1 VNDKE
6 NVYAAWFTGSQK
18 RGVYYCELNNN
29 EEAVFKKLIS
39 PNGKNIQ
46 LCLAPDGSKVL
57 AYNEIR
63 RQPARPVGGADSFY
77 SKIVVNKI
85 EGKKVLEANITSSK
99 AHAGYPVIH
108 AMKKNNIAVAW
119 TEDDKVFYTL
129 LNTHDISNTIQP
141 SPIMPVATENK
152 LLHVK
157 LDYEK
162 DPVCGMPLSH
172 GAKDTTSYNK
182 KIIGFCSDGCKE
194 QFLKNPKQYAIKL
207 GKEL

>member
-1 VNDKE
+1 
-6 NVYAAWFTGSQK
+6 VYATWFTGSQK

-29 EEAVFKKLIS
+29 QQVVFKKLIS

-46 LCLAPDGSKVL
+46 LCLANDGSRVL

-63 RQPARPVGGADSFY
+63 READSFY
-77 SKIVVNKI
+77 SRIVVNKI
-85 EGKKVLEANITSSK
+85 VGEKVLEADITSSK

-119 TEDDKVFYTL
+119 TEDDKVFYSL

-162 DPVCGMPLSH
+162 DPVCGMPLIR
-172 GAKDTTSYNK
+172 GAKDTTSYNEE
-182 KIIGFCSDGCKE
+182 IIGFCSEGCKE
-194 QFLKNPKQYAIKL
+194 QFLKNSKQYAIKL